1 MLSACISLSTYR
13 PFVGVNINSRLS
25 IELSVGIIY
34 FSLFTILARMYAYE
48 NYAVTKKNNVNLFFY
63 SSYNIFIYSLPTR
76 SFFNVC
82 YVEINTV

>member
-34 FSLFTILARMYAYE
+34 FSLFTILARMDAYE
-48 NYAVTKKNNVNLFFY
+48 NYAVTRAM
-63 SSYNIFIYSLPTR
+63 SIFSFILPITFLPTILFLMHVTCLR
-76 SFFNVC
+76 LIQFN
-82 YVEINTV
+82 